1 MSYWVR
7 ARLRSRPHRTPAC
20 AGPFHGLRLNM
31 SALLIRPITGSM
43 LLAALLAVAVALPL
57 AASPAAASTD
67 QLSIIQDGSFL
78 KSPHT
83 SIPLVRALG
92 ARVIR
97 VFVQWSLIAPRP
109 GASSRP
115 PFNASNPSAY
125 PASNWAPYD
134 ELVRTAQEQGVVVD
148 LEITGGGPHW
158 AEARGLPAVYR
169 ESSSFGWRPN
179 PAMYGQFVHAVTE
192 RYDGRFTPPDATGPL
207 PAVHFWSFWNEPNF
221 GQDLGPQ
228 AIDGSTTPIAP
239 ALYRSLLDAGYTALQ
254 RTQPGVRNTV
264 LIGELAATGYSLH
277 TPGHPGKLPGVTAQ
291 TRALVFL
298 RALYCVDDRYR
309 PLQGSTATRYGCPAT
324 AAGTRSFRL
333 RNPALFNATGFA
345 DHPYSSRRAPNA
357 NPAKINRD
365 YATFP
370 VLDRVAT
377 ALDGVTGAYG
387 SHKRLPIYNDEY
399 GYITSPPQPAGLRY
413 PTAQRA
419 ATELNQAEY
428 LSYKNPRVA
437 SYAQFLLN
445 DPPITAQ
452 HPKPGFSSG
461 LYTSAGEAKA
471 TLSAY
476 RLPVWLPQTTVKA
489 GSRVEIWGGARPA
502 TFSPSATPPIPPTV
516 EVQMQKGDDGSWTT
530 IQTVAV
536 SSATGYF
543 DIRSMLPYSGRL
555 RLAYSYPQTEPFLPT
570 GVPGTTIYGRAVT
583 VTVNG

>member
-1 MSYWVR
+1 V
-7 ARLRSRPHRTPAC
+7 
-20 AGPFHGLRLNM
+20 
-31 SALLIRPITGSM
+31 
-43 LLAALLAVAVALPL
+43 LAALIAVAVALPL
-57 AASPAAASTD
+57 AASPASASTD

-78 KSPHT
+78 RSPHT
-83 SIPLVRALG
+83 SMPLVNALG

-97 VFVQWSLIAPRP
+97 VFVQWSLVAPRP
-109 GASSRP
+109 NASSKP
-115 PFNASNPSAY
+115 HFDAADPSAY
-125 PASNWAPYD
+125 PASKWAPYD
-134 ELVRTAQEQGVVVD
+134 ALVRTAQEQGIEVD

-158 AEARGLPAVYR
+158 AEGQDLPSVYR
-169 ESSSFGWRPN
+169 QNGSFGWRPN
-179 PAMYGQFVHAVTE
+179 PGMYGQFVHAVSK
-192 RYDGRFTPPDATGPL
+192 RYDGRFTPQDATGPL

-228 AIDGSTTPIAP
+228 AVDGSTEPIAP
-239 ALYRSLLDAGYTALQ
+239 ALYRALLNAGWKALHQ
-254 RTQPGVRNTV
+254 TQPGANNTV
-264 LIGELAATGYSLH
+264 LIGELAATGYALH
-277 TPGHPGKLPGVTAQ
+277 TPDDPGKLPGVTAQ

-298 RALYCVDDRYR
+298 RALYCVNDHYK
-309 PLQGSTATRYGCPAT
+309 PLQDSTATRYGCPAT
-324 AAGTRSFRL
+324 AAGARSFRL

-413 PTAQRA
+413 PTPQRA
-419 ATELNQAEY
+419 AIELNQAEY

-445 DPPITAQ
+445 DPVISPQ

-461 LYTSAGEAKA
+461 LYTSTGVAKA

-489 GSRVEIWGGARPA
+489 GAHVEIWGGARPA
-502 TFSPSATPPIPPTV
+502 TFSLTASLTTAPAV
-516 EVQMQKGDDGSWTT
+516 EIQMQSASGGPWTT
-530 IQTVAV
+530 IQTVGV

-543 DIRSMLPYSGRL
+543 DIRSTLPYSGGL
-555 RLAYSYPQTEPFLPT
+555 RLAYRYPETEPFLPT
-570 GVPGTTIYGRAVT
+570 DVGGTTIYGRT
-583 VTVNG
+583 VTVRVAG

>member
-1 MSYWVR
+1 MS
-7 ARLRSRPHRTPAC
+7 T
-20 AGPFHGLRLNM
+20 
-31 SALLIRPITGSM
+31 LLIRPTTGSI
-43 LLAALLAVAVALPL
+43 LLAALLAVTLALPL
-57 AASPAAASTD
+57 AASRASASTD

-78 KSPHT
+78 KSPST
-83 SIPLVRALG
+83 SMPLVRALG
-92 ARVIR
+92 ARVVR
-97 VFVQWSLIAPRP
+97 VFVQWSLVAPRP
-109 GASSRP
+109 NATAKP
-115 PFNASNPSAY
+115 HFDASNPSAY
-125 PASNWAPYD
+125 PASNWEPYD
-134 ELVRTAQEQGVVVD
+134 KLVRTAQEQGIEVD

-158 AEARGLPAVYR
+158 AEGQDLPTVYR
-169 ESSSFGWRPN
+169 QNGSFGWRPR
-179 PAMYGQFVHAVTE
+179 PGMYGQFVHAVTE
-192 RYDGRFTPPDATGPL
+192 RYDGHFAPQGSTGAL

-228 AIDGSTTPIAP
+228 AIDGSTKPIAP
-239 ALYRSLLDAGYTALQ
+239 ALYRSLLDAAYAALQ
-254 RTQPGVRNTV
+254 RTQPDAHDTV
-264 LIGELAATGYSLH
+264 LIGELAATGYPLH

-298 RALYCVDDRYR
+298 RALYCVNDRYK

-324 AAGTRSFRL
+324 PAGARSFRS

-345 DHPYSSRRAPNA
+345 DHPYSSRRPPNA

-370 VLDRVAT
+370 VLDRVAK

-387 SHKRLPIYNDEY
+387 SRRRLPIYNDEY

-413 PTAQRA
+413 PTPQHA

-437 SYAQFLLN
+437 TYAQFLLD

-461 LYTSAGEAKA
+461 LYTSTGEAKA

-476 RLPVWLPQTTVKA
+476 RLPVWLPETTVKA
-489 GSRVEIWGGARPA
+489 GSRVEVWGGARPA
-502 TFSPSATPPIPPTV
+502 TFSQSATPTTAPTV
-516 EVQMQKGDDGSWTT
+516 EVQMQKGGSGSWTT
-530 IQTVAV
+530 IQTVEV

-543 DIRSMLPYSGRL
+543 DIRTTLPYSGDL
-555 RLAYSYPQTEPFLPT
+555 RLAYRYPQTEPFLPT
-570 GVPGTTIYGRAVT
+570 NVGGTTIYGRTVAVT
-583 VTVNG
+583 VSG

>member
-1 MSYWVR
+1 M
-7 ARLRSRPHRTPAC
+7 
-20 AGPFHGLRLNM
+20 
-31 SALLIRPITGSM
+31 
-43 LLAALLAVAVALPL
+43 
-57 AASPAAASTD
+57 
-67 QLSIIQDGSFL
+67 
-78 KSPHT
+78 
-83 SIPLVRALG
+83 RALG

-97 VFVQWSLIAPRP
+97 VFVQWSLVAPKPDATSKPR
-109 GASSRP
+109 
-115 PFNASNPSAY
+115 FDASNPSAY

-134 ELVRTAQEQGVVVD
+134 ALVRTAQEQGIVVD

-158 AEARGLPAVYR
+158 AEGRALPTGLPRGRQLRLAPEPGDVRPVRARGDRALRRAL
-169 ESSSFGWRPN
+169 
-179 PAMYGQFVHAVTE
+179 HAP
-192 RYDGRFTPPDATGPL
+192 GATGPL

-228 AIDGSTTPIAP
+228 AIDGSTKPIAP
-239 ALYRSLLDAGYTALQ
+239 ALYRSLLDAGYAALRQ
-254 RTQPGVRNTV
+254 TQPDAHNTV
-264 LIGELAATGYSLH
+264 LIGELAATGYALH
-277 TPGHPGKLPGVTAQ
+277 APGDPGKLPGVTAQ

-324 AAGTRSFRL
+324 AAGARSFRL
-333 RNPALFNATGFA
+333 RNPALFDATGFA

-370 VLDRVAT
+370 VLDRVAK

-413 PTAQRA
+413 PTPQRA

-437 SYAQFLLN
+437 SYAQFLLD

-461 LYTSAGEAKA
+461 LYTADRRGEGDAVG
-471 TLSAY
+471 
-476 RLPVWLPQTTVKA
+476 LPTAALAAADDGQGGLPRRDL
-489 GSRVEIWGGARPA
+489 GRRPA
-502 TFSPSATPPIPPTV
+502 GHVLAVGDPADRADGRDPDAEGRQRTLDHDPDRRGLERHRVLRHPHRRCPTAAACGWPTATRRPSRSCRPTSPAR
-516 EVQMQKGDDGSWTT
+516 
-530 IQTVAV
+530 
-536 SSATGYF
+536 
-543 DIRSMLPYSGRL
+543 RSTAGPS
-555 RLAYSYPQTEPFLPT
+555 P
-570 GVPGTTIYGRAVT
+570 
-583 VTVNG
+583 